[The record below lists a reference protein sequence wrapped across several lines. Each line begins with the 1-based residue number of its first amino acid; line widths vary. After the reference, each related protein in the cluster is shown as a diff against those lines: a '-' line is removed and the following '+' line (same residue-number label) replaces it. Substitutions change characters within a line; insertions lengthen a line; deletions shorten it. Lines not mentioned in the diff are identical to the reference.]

1 MHVQDSVENMQAY
14 SKFEVTKKHYLYH
27 HYLQFSHLSMQ
38 VTDFKIL
45 KKRGKRVVT
54 PKINNKQED

>member
-45 KKRGKRVVT
+45 KKKRKESCNT
-54 PKINNKQED
+54 KNK